1 LQNSHDITSNR
12 EAGLGYDDFLI
23 IPKDVSKNGVILEFK
38 APKDATEANLIKEA
52 AVALQQIKEKK
63 YAMELEMKGVKNI
76 ISIGIAFA
84 KKDVRI
90 CFEKSWIK
98 LMADS

>member
-1 LQNSHDITSNR
+1 MR
-12 EAGLGYDDFLI
+12 PAARYY
-23 IPKDVSKNGVILEFK
+23 PKYNCHPPIFDVSKNGVILEFK

>member
-1 LQNSHDITSNR
+1 
-12 EAGLGYDDFLI
+12 
-23 IPKDVSKNGVILEFK
+23 
-38 APKDATEANLIKEA
+38 
-52 AVALQQIKEKK
+52 
-63 YAMELEMKGVKNI
+63 MELEMKGVKNI

>member
-1 LQNSHDITSNR
+1 MALTD
-12 EAGLGYDDFLI
+12 
-23 IPKDVSKNGVILEFK
+23 
-38 APKDATEANLIKEA
+38 EANLLKEA
-52 AVALQQIKEKK
+52 AVALEQIKKKK